1 MGRRSERG
9 RRVIHRLAAAWGA
22 SRQMARSLGARAAIA
37 GAVMLV
43 MAAGSAPAQDL
54 GSGTGLGDLLQQYQQ
69 MQQGGNAGAPNPMQ
83 PQSEIIQ
90 APTPFVAPEPPSRL
104 ELVFS
109 DRANL
114 PMRQFGYS
122 LFEGVNQITI
132 PTVGAIQGY
141 YVLGPGDE
149 LQISLRGQ
157 ENASYDVLVDNDGN
171 VILPKLPPIHA
182 AGQSFSD
189 FQTALVAAI
198 RKAYI
203 STSVYVSVGQMRR
216 VSVTVA
222 GEVNAPGVKMLTGL
236 STPLDALVLALG
248 VKKSGSLRNI
258 MIYRGGETLHY
269 DLYHVLLNDGEQPI
283 IRLADGDRIVVPP
296 VGHVIGVSG
305 WVHRPGIYE
314 LAPGQ
319 RSASLTRLLAL
330 AGGVQ
335 VRGKFRYSLMTTD
348 RDGRSALVSLSSSAS
363 GTAQDGDI
371 LFVERAVDERVG
383 QFEFFG
389 PTSLAGEYSLDL
401 YPTLATLLRA
411 PGAMGQSPDMLFG
424 VISRKNP
431 ATLQRSLL
439 TFSPQEILAGR
450 SNLALQSEDIVRIFD
465 LAEAGMLA
473 DAVGA
478 FTKRVDY
485 LQAASAAGVTFD
497 GAGPIGSANDAASAV
512 SAAQDAAVRAAIS
525 ANLRSPSASI
535 LPSNTAIGGQPG
547 SALLSS
553 AADATGMSGL
563 QGGQVTGSAL
573 PGGSAQA
580 SATMPQY
587 QTQQQMQ
594 QQQSP
599 WQSQQQ
605 TPWSAQQGGLPGP
618 WQQQMLQNSQVLQS
632 STGPFML
639 DERISSQGNVPI
651 TGEAPNIAG
660 LGLQVGVDPT
670 VLISVMADHRVSM
683 LGAVR
688 SPGTFIVGGA
698 NTLQELAAAAGGTQ
712 NWADLSRVELTR
724 TAVDQRTGR
733 AKTSRVSVDLS
744 TQSTASIEVMPR
756 DVFRFNQ
763 IDTDVGV
770 GTIVAQG
777 EVRYPGTYDLVRGER
792 LSDLLKQAGG
802 LTRQAYPYGAVFL
815 RKSVADSQSYG
826 FQRSADDIEKQITVA
841 VAQGASS
848 DSQKGFSTDVGK
860 FLEGL
865 VLRLRNTKAPGRLT
879 IIADP
884 AMLAANPSADIALQ
898 PGDFIYVPSRPS
910 SVSVVGEVL
919 NPASYTV
926 RPSLSIDDYIQLAGG
941 YARFAD
947 DDHTFVVYPDGTTRK
962 AESGLFDFG
971 SPVVPPGSVIVVP
984 RDLTPF
990 NYNMFI
996 SDVTK
1001 VLSNLAVTAA
1011 SLSVIGRNQ

>member
-9 RRVIHRLAAAWGA
+9 RRYIHLLATAWAGCWDVA
-22 SRQMARSLGARAAIA
+22 HSIAGRAAIV

-43 MAAGSAPAQDL
+43 MAAGSAPAQDM
-54 GSGTGLGDLLQQYQQ
+54 GGGTGLGGLLQQYQQ

-90 APTPFVAPEPPSRL
+90 APTPFVAPAPPSRL

-122 LFEGVNQITI
+122 LFEGINQITI

-236 STPLDALVLALG
+236 STPLDALILALG

-335 VRGKFRYSLMTTD
+335 VRGQFRYSLMTTD
-348 RDGRSALVSLSSSAS
+348 RDGRTALVSLPPTSA
-363 GTAQDGDI
+363 GIARDGDI

-431 ATLQRSLL
+431 VTLQRSLL

-525 ANLRSPSASI
+525 AKLGSPSATI
-535 LPSNTAIGGQPG
+535 LPSNTAIGGQPE

-553 AADATGMSGL
+553 APDATGMNGL

-580 SATMPQY
+580 SATTPQY
-587 QTQQQMQ
+587 QTQQQ
-594 QQQSP
+594 
-599 WQSQQQ
+599 
-605 TPWSAQQGGLPGP
+605 TPWLAQQGGLPGP
-618 WQQQMLQNSQVLQS
+618 GQQQMLQNSQLLKS

-651 TGEAPNIAG
+651 TGEALNIAG

-688 SPGTFIVGGA
+688 APGTFIVGGA

-724 TAVDQRTGR
+724 TAVDQKTGR
-733 AKTSRVSVDLS
+733 AKTSRVSVDLA

-756 DVFRFNQ
+756 DVFRFNP
-763 IDTDVGV
+763 IDTDVDA

-802 LTRQAYPYGAVFL
+802 LTTQAYPYGAVFL
-815 RKSVADSQSYG
+815 RKSIADSQSQG

-848 DSQKGFSTDVGK
+848 DSQNGFSTDVGK

-884 AMLAANPSADIALQ
+884 AMLTANPAADIALQ
-898 PGDFIYVPSRPS
+898 PGDFLFIPSRPS

-947 DDHTFVVYPDGTTRK
+947 DDRTFVIYPDGTTRR
-962 AESGLFDFG
+962 AENGLFDLG
-971 SPVVPPGSVIVVP
+971 SPVLPPGSVIVVP
-984 RDLTPF
+984 RDLTPL
-990 NYNMFI
+990 NYNVLI

-1011 SLSVIGRNQ
+1011 SLTVIGRNN